1 MKLKTIQVSV
11 ETWKRLKMIQI
22 ENQETM
28 DELVTR
34 MLKVFKNHEKP
45 VIVKSQFGKIKHSDT
60 AF

>member
-11 ETWKRLKMIQI
+11 DTWKRLKMIQI
-22 ENQETM
+22 ENEESM
-28 DELVTR
+28 DELISR

-45 VIVKSQFGKIKHSDT
+45 VITKSQLGKTKMTDT